1 MEPLPLSQVSLE
13 CVQES
18 SGTTWSGCACLL
30 ERKSRAAVAS
40 ARAWVPYLPISWVS
54 FCCEVVLI
62 ANSGCLP
69 RTNTQL
75 QVPPRRSTNPA
86 ERVAWRMMRDCPAVA
101 QQPWWTSR
109 RYKYGFPSEIFGLR
123 YRNHSD
129 CDSLPL
135 DGPVAIR
142 DGSLAWQFVGRLG
155 VMLIICA
162 IVGWWPVG
170 EKQRVLCFGF
180 HEKMEWWIWFNFC
193 FALTPFL
200 KFVRHR
206 VTNYRLF
213 LFHMCFHRFQ
223 PRTDIQ
229 RATPVTQTCV
239 RNQTHHELV
248 WLLVIPQCR
257 AFWLLRTDRSAA
269 HIHFKT
275 ELAIGEK
282 IYAINRLESY
292 LRNQLCGTNVLFS
305 NRFQT

>member
-109 RYKYGFPSEIFGLR
+109 RYKYGQRYSAWGTEITVTVIR
-123 YRNHSD
+123 YHWTDQWLFAMGRWH
-129 CDSLPL
+129 
-135 DGPVAIR
+135 
-142 DGSLAWQFVGRLG
+142 GSLLG
-155 VMLIICA
+155 
-162 IVGWWPVG
+162 GW
-170 EKQRVLCFGF
+170 
-180 HEKMEWWIWFNFC
+180 
-193 FALTPFL
+193 AL
-200 KFVRHR
+200 
-206 VTNYRLF
+206 
-213 LFHMCFHRFQ
+213 
-223 PRTDIQ
+223 
-229 RATPVTQTCV
+229 
-239 RNQTHHELV
+239 
-248 WLLVIPQCR
+248 
-257 AFWLLRTDRSAA
+257 FW
-269 HIHFKT
+269 
-275 ELAIGEK
+275 
-282 IYAINRLESY
+282 
-292 LRNQLCGTNVLFS
+292 
-305 NRFQT
+305 